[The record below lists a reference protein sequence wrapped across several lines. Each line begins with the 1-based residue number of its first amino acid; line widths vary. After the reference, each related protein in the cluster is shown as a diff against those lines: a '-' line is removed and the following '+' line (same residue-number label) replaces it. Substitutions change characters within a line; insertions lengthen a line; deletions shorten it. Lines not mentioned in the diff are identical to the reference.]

1 MLTYATLV
9 LTSPR
14 APHGPCVAGL
24 RGQVYVDPVLTY
36 VLTHALAYLLNSFL
50 LAWQVYVD
58 PVLTYVLTHA
68 LAYLLNSFLLASQV
82 YVDPVLA
89 PDDHTYERAAI
100 VEWLKNNDISP
111 LTGGAMP

>member
-24 RGQVYVDPVLTY
+24 RG
-36 VLTHALAYLLNSFL
+36 
-50 LAWQVYVD
+50 QVYVD